1 MNNMR
6 RLKNTMEIAD
16 FFISEEE
23 KIKNVLHR
31 MDAVGH
37 GILLVGKENRLKAV
51 ITDGD
56 IRRAMLRGYDENS
69 RSGDI
74 ANYTPFFLNL
84 HEANNQKIKDPFK
97 KKRIKAIPI
106 IGNDGMVQRIEFDN
120 GKVIYKKACNDIKV
134 IIMAGGKGTRLL
146 PLTDVLPK
154 PLIPVGD
161 ETILEHIIDRFSVL
175 GFWDF
180 NIIIN
185 YKKELIKAF
194 FSETVYN
201 NKHNVS
207 IKLWD
212 EENFQGTAGGLKLLQ
227 EEIKSTFILSNCD
240 ILVDADYEHII
251 NRHKENNNY
260 ITMICAP
267 QIIQIPY
274 GTVRTDSD
282 NNIIALEEK
291 PSIECLINTGM
302 YVLEPKVIELIQN
315 GEFLHMPDL
324 IQRCVGKGYK
334 AGAYE
339 IAENGWLDMGEINKL
354 KYMGSC
360 MS

>member
-1 MNNMR
+1 
-6 RLKNTMEIAD
+6 MEIAD

-23 KIKNVLHR
+23 KIKDVLHQ
-31 MDAVGH
+31 MDVLGY
-37 GILLVGKENRLKAV
+37 GILLVGSENRLKAV

-74 ANYTPFFLNL
+74 ANYTPFFLDL
-84 HEANNQKIKDPFK
+84 YEATKQKIKESFK
-97 KKRIKAIPI
+97 EKRIKAVPI
-106 IGNDGMVQRIEFDN
+106 VRIDGTVQRIEFDN
-120 GKVIYKKACNDIKV
+120 GKVIYKKACNDTKV

-201 NKHNVS
+201 NKHDAS
-207 IKLWD
+207 IRLWD
-212 EENFQGTAGGLKLLQ
+212 EKNFQGTAGGLKILQ
-227 EEIKSTFILSNCD
+227 KEIESSFILSNCD

-251 NRHKENNNY
+251 NKHKENNNH
-260 ITMICAP
+260 ITMVCAP
-267 QIIQIPY
+267 QNIQIPY
-274 GTVRTDSD
+274 GTVRTDPD

-302 YVLEPKVIELIQN
+302 YVLEPEIIELIEE

-324 IQRCVGKGYK
+324 IQRCIGKGYR
-334 AGAYE
+334 AGTYK
-339 IAENGWLDMGEINKL
+339 IAESGWLDMGEINKL
-354 KYMGSC
+354 KYMEKQFMC
-360 MS
+360 

>member
-1 MNNMR
+1 
-6 RLKNTMEIAD
+6 MEIAD

-23 KIKNVLHR
+23 KIKNVLRR

-37 GILLVGKENRLKAV
+37 GILLVGSDNHLRAV

-56 IRRAMLRGYDENS
+56 IRRAMLKGYDENS

-74 ANYTPFFLNL
+74 ANYMPFFLNFF
-84 HEANNQKIKDPFK
+84 EATEQKINEVFK
-97 KKRIKAIPI
+97 TKRIKAVPI
-106 IGNDGMVQRIEFDN
+106 IGSDGTVQRIEFDN
-120 GKVIYKKACNDIKV
+120 GKVIYKKACNNTKV
-134 IIMAGGKGTRLL
+134 IIMAGGKGTRLS

-161 ETILEHIIDRFSVL
+161 ETILEHIIDRFSIL

-201 NKHNVS
+201 NKNNVTVT
-207 IKLWD
+207 LWE

-240 ILVDADYEHII
+240 ILVDSDYEYII
-251 NRHKENNNY
+251 KEHKQRGNC
-260 ITMICAP
+260 ITVICAS
-267 QIIQIPY
+267 QNIQIPY
-274 GTVRTDSD
+274 GTVRTDSN

-302 YVLEPKVIELIQN
+302 YVLEPEVIELIKD
-315 GEFLHMPDL
+315 GEYLHMPDL
-324 IQRCVGKGYK
+324 IQRCMTKKYK
-334 AGAYE
+334 VGAYRIKE
-339 IAENGWLDMGEINKL
+339 DGWLDMGEINKL
-354 KYMGSC
+354 EYMEKHF
-360 MS
+360 MH

>member
-1 MNNMR
+1 MD
-6 RLKNTMEIAD
+6 IAD

-31 MDAVGH
+31 MNAVGH
-37 GILLVGKENRLKAV
+37 GILLVGSDNQLKAV

-74 ANYTPFFLNL
+74 ANYCPVFLNL
-84 HEANNQKIKDPFK
+84 FEATEQKVNEMFK
-97 KKRIKAIPI
+97 TKRIKAVPI
-106 IGNDGMVQRIEFDN
+106 VGNDGTVKRIEFDN
-120 GKVIYKKACNDIKV
+120 GKVIYKRACNDTKV
-134 IIMAGGKGTRLL
+134 VIMAGGKGTRLA

-161 ETILEHIIDRFSVL
+161 ETILEHIIDKFSIL

-201 NKHNVS
+201 NKNNVNVT
-207 IKLWD
+207 LWD
-212 EENFQGTAGGLKLLQ
+212 EKNFQGTAGGLKILQ
-227 EEIKSTFILSNCD
+227 KEIRSTFILSNCD
-240 ILVDADYEHII
+240 ILVDSDYEYILSEHTK
-251 NRHKENNNY
+251 RNNH
-260 ITMICAP
+260 ITMICAL
-267 QIIQIPY
+267 QNIQIPY

-302 YVLEPKVIELIQN
+302 YVLEPKVIERIEE
-315 GEFLHMPDL
+315 GEILHMPDL
-324 IQRCVGKGYK
+324 IKRCMEKGYK
-334 AGAYE
+334 AGVYR
-339 IAENGWLDMGEINKL
+339 IADDCWMDMGELNKL
-354 KYMGSC
+354 KYMEKSLL
-360 MS
+360 SK